1 MVTHKS
7 PRKAQQQLER
17 MDTKERKKGL
27 KENCSFGIHGTIQV
41 KSVSKV
47 RRNCVG
53 GTSRLKLHVYLGSL
67 WMLTFKKMMSKEI
80 V

>member
-17 MDTKERKKGL
+17 MDTKESKKGL
-27 KENCSFGIHGTIQV
+27 KENCSFAIQV

-53 GTSRLKLHVYLGSL
+53 GTSRLKLHVYLGS
-67 WMLTFKKMMSKEI
+67 MLTFKKMMSKEI

>member
-7 PRKAQQQLER
+7 PRKAQQQLDR

-27 KENCSFGIHGTIQV
+27 KENCSLGIHGIIQV

-47 RRNCVG
+47 RRNCGG
-53 GTSRLKLHVYLGSL
+53 GTCL
-67 WMLTFKKMMSKEI
+67 WMLTFKKLMSKEI